1 MSNSVLLDLLLD
13 SGYAENEAV
22 LKHCVEVKKILIA
35 SINPAK
41 NKKQCTEHET
51 YSHNAKNIFW
61 VQIPAAAKQTSLCKV
76 I

>member
-41 NKKQCTEHET
+41 NKK
-51 YSHNAKNIFW
+51 
-61 VQIPAAAKQTSLCKV
+61 
-76 I
+76 